1 MSATTPPD
9 LRVRAR
15 IGSLFGRRT
24 HAAPGHCKA
33 RGGSIPAVFDPCE
46 ERPNAASLG
55 MDRRPKWEPILA
67 RALSG
72 GDRRG
77 SALLVTMLTAVL
89 LSGLAGALVVVLSTE
104 EAVEANHRRGVVA
117 LYAADGLLA
126 AVVAELAIEPDW
138 QSTRRWCDGYTE
150 VVLSGSRRSTFSTG
164 PIRVP
169 LADGSVIS
177 LRQETLD
184 LQRTLEQ
191 RAGGVGVP
199 PRWRLYAWGWFADLV
214 HETDRGRLMYVAAW
228 VRDDL
233 ADPDADPGRDTNG
246 QVVVRADPR
255 SARFAP
261 GVPWTRPS
269 AASRAPSA
277 WWRGVWCG
285 REGSDPTG
293 DRSQE
298 TGVRRQESGDRS
310 QENAG
315 GLRRRAR
322 TSVPTRQSA
331 TLTRLRDAL

>member
-9 LRVRAR
+9 V
-15 IGSLFGRRT
+15 IGS
-24 HAAPGHCKA
+24 
-33 RGGSIPAVFDPCE
+33 
-46 ERPNAASLG
+46 
-55 MDRRPKWEPILA
+55 
-67 RALSG
+67 
-72 GDRRG
+72 DRRG

-138 QSTRRWCDGYTE
+138 QA
-150 VVLSGSRRSTFSTG
+150 VLSGSRRSTFSTG

-184 LQRTLEQ
+184 LQRTLE

-214 HETDRGRLMYVAAW
+214 RETDRGRLMYVAAW

-246 QVVVRADPR
+246 RVVVRAAAFGPFR
-255 SARFAP
+255 
-261 GVPWTRPS
+261 TRRAVD
-269 AASRAPSA
+269 AA
-277 WWRGVWCG
+277 VG
-285 REGSDPTG
+285 RESGSLSVVAWG
-293 DRSQE
+293 L
-298 TGVRRQESGDRS
+298 VR
-310 QENAG
+310 
-315 GLRRRAR
+315 
-322 TSVPTRQSA
+322 
-331 TLTRLRDAL
+331 